1 MVDCQLLLNKLF
13 AESEMSVDA
22 FAIGDYELPP
32 TPGPTER
39 PSPASSPDLN
49 SDPFLSFTGSSLLNG
64 FGCFVNGT
72 IPTNASSAAGL
83 VQLTPGALATLPGN
97 DLVSFFM
104 RSLPI
109 LYCYYHYRTSV
120 RSFLLCTKTYKT
132 H

>member
-72 IPTNASSAAGL
+72 LPSTASSAAGL
-83 VQLTPGALATLPGN
+83 VQQLTPGALATLPGN
-97 DLVSFFM
+97 DLDFFTCYYYTATSIRSFFL
-104 RSLPI
+104 R
-109 LYCYYHYRTSV
+109 
-120 RSFLLCTKTYKT
+120 
-132 H
+132 